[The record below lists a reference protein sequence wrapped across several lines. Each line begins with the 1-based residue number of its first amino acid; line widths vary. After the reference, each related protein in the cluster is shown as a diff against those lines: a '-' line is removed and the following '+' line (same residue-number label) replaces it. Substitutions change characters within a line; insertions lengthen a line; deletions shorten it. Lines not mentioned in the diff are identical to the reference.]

1 MSLLILTADLMF
13 SSRAQMAARSAGKKA
28 HVAMSLP
35 KAVELLAANEIT
47 TACVDLSAP
56 GVDAAATLTALREA
70 ALLKP
75 LRVIAYAPH
84 VHEAKLA
91 AAVSAGYDAVLTRGQ
106 FDRSLMEI
114 AAAS

>member
-13 SSRAQMAARSAGKKA
+13 TSRAQMAARSVGKEA
-28 HVAMSLP
+28 FVAMSVH
-35 KAVELLAANEIT
+35 KAVEQLAANDIT

-70 ALLKP
+70 SRLQP
-75 LRVIAYAPH
+75 LRTIAYAPH

-91 AAVSAGYDAVLTRGQ
+91 AAQAAGYDTVLTRGQ
-106 FDRSLMEI
+106 FDRGMQEI
-114 AAAS
+114 AASS